1 MTAVSFHCVLYL
13 LTLLVTLLCGAVSN
27 KEVRIVSLEEYPA
40 YEAYNQGVAFA
51 RKNDYQQAMQAYHR
65 ALKFKPDL
73 CEAHQ
78 NMAALYGRR
87 NLKDHHS
94 LCLYIQPPTFSTVL
108 PFHQLGMILL
118 VLSLV
123 LFPLVPMQTKTEI

>member
-1 MTAVSFHCVLYL
+1 MADSYHRLLYL
-13 LTLLVTLLCGAVSN
+13 LTLLITLLCGAVSD
-27 KEVRIVSLEEYPA
+27 KEVKIVSLEEYPA

-65 ALKFKPDL
+65 ALKLKPDL

-87 NLKDHHS
+87 ILKDHHS
-94 LCLYIQPPTFSTVL
+94 LCLYIQPPSFSTVL
-108 PFHQLGMILL
+108 PLHQLVIIILI
-118 VLSLV
+118 LSLV
-123 LFPLVPMQTKTEI
+123 SLRLVSMQTKTEI